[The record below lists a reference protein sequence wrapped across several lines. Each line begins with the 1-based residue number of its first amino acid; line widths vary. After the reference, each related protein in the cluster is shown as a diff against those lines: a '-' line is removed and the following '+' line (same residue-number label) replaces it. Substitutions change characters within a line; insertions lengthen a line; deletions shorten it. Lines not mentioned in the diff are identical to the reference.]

1 MIRDQEFLRDIAS
14 YCIENSKKLG
24 ATDVGV
30 KVIHSVSENVS
41 FRNKKLDESNRA
53 DSFAVNLTTY
63 IEKKKSSINSSDLSK
78 SNLEKLI
85 ERCIDATKITP
96 SDENNSLPDKDLMS
110 KEIRDLNLYD
120 ETHYPNDKK
129 IEFLKKVEETA
140 SKIGRAHV

>member
-85 ERCIDATKITP
+85 ERCIGYKNY
-96 SDENNSLPDKDLMS
+96 S
-110 KEIRDLNLYD
+110 IR
-120 ETHYPNDKK
+120 
-129 IEFLKKVEETA
+129 
-140 SKIGRAHV
+140 

>member
-1 MIRDQEFLRDIAS
+1 MIKDQEFLKDIAS
-14 YCIENSKKLG
+14 YCIKNSKKLG

-78 SNLEKLI
+78 SSLSFSKFWLDMASFI
-85 ERCIDATKITP
+85 KIFT
-96 SDENNSLPDKDLMS
+96 SSS
-110 KEIRDLNLYD
+110 
-120 ETHYPNDKK
+120 
-129 IEFLKKVEETA
+129 A
-140 SKIGRAHV
+140 

>member
-1 MIRDQEFLRDIAS
+1 MIRDQEFLKDIAS

-63 IEKKKSSINSSDLSK
+63 IEKKKSSINSSDLSI
-78 SNLEKLI
+78 SALWSSSSDCFI
-85 ERCIDATKITP
+85 EIFFSI
-96 SDENNSLPDKDLMS
+96 
-110 KEIRDLNLYD
+110 
-120 ETHYPNDKK
+120 
-129 IEFLKKVEETA
+129 A
-140 SKIGRAHV
+140 SKTHSSRVKIVS

>member
-1 MIRDQEFLRDIAS
+1 MIKDQEFLKDIAS
-14 YCIENSKKLG
+14 FCIENSKKLG

-85 ERCIDATKITP
+85 GRCIDATKITP
-96 SDENNSLPDKDLMS
+96 SDENNSLYSFSNISDIEDNTTCVSIKKELPVS
-110 KEIRDLNLYD
+110 K
-120 ETHYPNDKK
+120 
-129 IEFLKKVEETA
+129 
-140 SKIGRAHV
+140 

>member
-1 MIRDQEFLRDIAS
+1 MEQNFNLNDKGSGILRDIAS

-63 IEKKKSSINSSDLSK
+63 IAVSYTHLT
-78 SNLEKLI
+78 LP
-85 ERCIDATKITP
+85 TKRI
-96 SDENNSLPDKDLMS
+96 
-110 KEIRDLNLYD
+110 
-120 ETHYPNDKK
+120 
-129 IEFLKKVEETA
+129 V
-140 SKIGRAHV
+140 